1 MATLAWKKV
10 ILGGNMRQPIHVD
23 YDGMQGMT
31 RTLNGLAVGG
41 SASGFDLSPMRS
53 DLVTSAASMFS
64 RGWGDALIALEWDAR
79 SLAGSVDET
88 VADFVAAEQAN
99 LDALTGFVAALDE

>member
-1 MATLAWKKV
+1 
-10 ILGGNMRQPIHVD
+10 
-23 YDGMQGMT
+23 MQGIAAM
-31 RTLNGLAVGG
+31 LNGLNIGG
-41 SASGFDLSPMRS
+41 QESGLDLSPMRS

-64 RGWGDALIALEWDAR
+64 RGWGDALVALAWDAR

-88 VADFVAAEQAN
+88 VADFVAAEQAH